1 MRWIYWMSCFV
12 SKWTWLK
19 MTLWNIGLYKM
30 YLFPQCLCYW
40 MNDACTSLT
49 ISLFF
54 FTELAQNDS
63 LCTLILYLINRTL
76 SRECVCRRQRTGRAV
91 IRFVCVECEFDWM
104 WAGLWHIKNQRSS
117 KRLKECFSLT
127 RSLTHSLSHSLTL
140 DLHVDTHPDLRAAFS
155 RPWYTTQTRRN
166 WEALCLSHTH
176 TLSKDSVTQRDW
188 EWNGRLKNQLSRN
201 LICLCVIQTDEDLLM
216 WNCQIN
222 DQWGLFEELLFET
235 RILWCHWFEIHGVRD
250 FLQITGTLSWHLSK
264 TVFFE
269 YFSSSTTVLV
279 DVNETWLGNV
289 NTHYSSKIW
298 AQ

>member
-1 MRWIYWMSCFV
+1 MTVYAHLYCIWSTEHCQENVFAEGRELVELWFDLCVLNVNLIECGQGFGTLGIKEAPSGWRSV
-12 SKWTWLK
+12 SL
-19 MTLWNIGLYKM
+19 
-30 YLFPQCLCYW
+30 
-40 MNDACTSLT
+40 SL
-49 ISLFF
+49 
-54 FTELAQNDS
+54 A
-63 LCTLILYLINRTL
+63 
-76 SRECVCRRQRTGRAV
+76 
-91 IRFVCVECEFDWM
+91 
-104 WAGLWHIKNQRSS
+104 
-117 KRLKECFSLT
+117 
-127 RSLTHSLSHSLTL
+127 HSLSHSLTL

-176 TLSKDSVTQRDW
+176 TLSKDSVTQSDW
-188 EWNGRLKNQLSRN
+188 EWNDRLKNQLSRN

-222 DQWGLFEELLFET
+222 DQWGLFEELIFET
-235 RILWCHWFEIHGVRD
+235 RLLWCHWFEIHGVRD

>member
-1 MRWIYWMSCFV
+1 MMHVPHLQFHFSFSQNSHR
-12 SKWTWLK
+12 
-19 MTLWNIGLYKM
+19 MTVYAHLY
-30 YLFPQCLCYW
+30 CIW
-40 MNDACTSLT
+40 S
-49 ISLFF
+49 
-54 FTELAQNDS
+54 TEHCQENVFAEG
-63 LCTLILYLINRTL
+63 
-76 SRECVCRRQRTGRAV
+76 RELVEL
-91 IRFVCVECEFDWM
+91 CVECEFDWM
-104 WAGLWHIKNQRSS
+104 WAGLWNIKNQRSS

-140 DLHVDTHPDLRAAFS
+140 DLRVDTHPDLRAAFS

-176 TLSKDSVTQRDW
+176 TLSKDSVTQSDW

-222 DQWGLFEELLFET
+222 DQWGLFEELLFKT